1 MHSGSGRNIRF
12 ARAEIDL
19 SNLAHNIAIIKSC
32 RSRPET
38 KIMAVVKADAY
49 GHGAVD
55 ISSEAIKSGVDAL
68 GVAFTPEGIL
78 LRQEGID
85 IPIYILGEC
94 PLLAVEDAIKNSL
107 ILAVNSLDSAKTY
120 SEIARKMNRRA
131 SISINMDTGMNRLG
145 INWRNIEDIAAI
157 RKISNLDIDG
167 IFTHFACAS
176 EKDPTYTMM
185 QMERFFETEKALIV
199 SGVSFNNV
207 HLANSAA
214 FFRFDEMHLDMVRTG
229 ISMYG
234 LNPYGK
240 EWKEWLPEKTRKV
253 ISDLR
258 PVLSLKSQISFIKKL
273 ASGEPVSYCG
283 TFRTSRD
290 SIIATIP
297 VGYGDG
303 YSRLLSNKSKV
314 LIKGMEAPVIGNITM
329 DQFMIDITDISKRV
343 KIVPGD
349 EVVMIGVSGKKRI
362 SAEDIAE
369 IMGAINYEVIC
380 MIGKRISRIYKNKK
394 KTEGK

>member
-1 MHSGSGRNIRF
+1 MDPDPGKDMHF

-19 SNLAHNIAIIKSC
+19 LNLAHNIAIIKSY

-49 GHGAVD
+49 GHGAIE
-55 ISSEAIKSGVDAL
+55 ISREAIKSGVDAL
-68 GVAFTPEGIL
+68 GVAFVPEGVL
-78 LRQEGID
+78 LREEGID
-85 IPIYILGEC
+85 IPVYILGEC
-94 PLLAVEDAIKNSL
+94 PPLAVEDAIKNNL
-107 ILAVNSLDSAKTY
+107 ILTVNSLDSAKVY
-120 SEIARKMNRRA
+120 SMTARKMNLKAR
-131 SISINMDTGMNRLG
+131 ININIDTGMNRLG
-145 INWRNIEDIAAI
+145 TNWRNIADIAAI
-157 RKISNLDIDG
+157 RKIGNLNSDG

-176 EKDPTYTMM
+176 EKDPSYTMM
-185 QMERFFETEKALIV
+185 QIERFLETKKALTA
-199 SGVSFNNV
+199 SGISFNNV
-207 HLANSAA
+207 HFANSAA
-214 FFRFDEMHLDMVRTG
+214 FFRFDETHLDMVRIG

-234 LNPYGK
+234 LNPYSKG
-240 EWKEWLPEKTRKV
+240 WKEWLPEKIRKIV
-253 ISDLR
+253 SDLR

-273 ASGEPVSYCG
+273 ASREAVSYCG

-329 DQFMIDITDISKRV
+329 DHFMVDITDISKRAR
-343 KIVPGD
+343 IMPGD
-349 EVVMIGVSGKKRI
+349 EVVLIGVSGKKRI

-369 IMGAINYEVIC
+369 ILGTINYEVVC
-380 MIGKRISRIYKNKK
+380 MIGKRIPRIYKK
-394 KTEGK
+394 